1 MASRPPRPM
10 TRGNDDDD
18 EGPNPEAAA
27 VAPLARISQ
36 AILDA
41 LADDG
46 IHLER
51 DIKVRLVG
59 PVRDGERWTVYQG
72 VGTTFD
78 VIYDPH
84 SASVLRVV
92 RDRGIPT

>member
-1 MASRPPRPM
+1 MASRPPRPT
-10 TRGNDDDD
+10 TRGTNDDED
-18 EGPNPEAAA
+18 PNPEATAG
-27 VAPLARISQ
+27 APIERIQQ

-41 LADDG
+41 LSDDG
-46 IHLER
+46 HHLER

-72 VGTTFD
+72 VGASYD
-78 VIYDPH
+78 VIYDPD

-92 RDRGIPT
+92 RDRGMQT

>member
-1 MASRPPRPM
+1 MASRPPRPPI
-10 TRGNDDDD
+10 RGNDDDED
-18 EGPNPEAAA
+18 PNPEAARG
-27 VAPLARISQ
+27 APIERIQQ

-46 IHLER
+46 RHLER
-51 DIKVRLVG
+51 QIKVRLVG

-72 VGTTFD
+72 AGASYD

-92 RDRGIPT
+92 RDRGMRA

>member
-1 MASRPPRPM
+1 MASRPPRPAS
-10 TRGNDDDD
+10 RGTNDDED
-18 EGPNPEAAA
+18 PNPEAARG
-27 VAPLARISQ
+27 APIERIQQ

-41 LADDG
+41 LSDDG
-46 IHLER
+46 HSLER

-72 VGTTFD
+72 AGSPYD
-78 VIYDPH
+78 VIYDPD

-92 RDRGIPT
+92 RDRGIAT